1 MLQNLP
7 IMLFG
12 NAPNFTLLCSK
23 SWTTSADAPTKLIY
37 ALQHQYT
44 QVGLAFNGLKNRDCA
59 VAQVLRTAGRET
71 ELDIHLMIL
80 TKRDSGSAEENY
92 HHSYKKHCGYQN
104 SKHWSMCDDFESGV
118 NNESKSFSEMEV
130 DEESELLTESP
141 FDDRK
146 PNGIEVEEC
155 SGNEGTSTALHC
167 AFARL
172 VATLGC
178 SVLHAIV

>member
-1 MLQNLP
+1 
-7 IMLFG
+7 
-12 NAPNFTLLCSK
+12 
-23 SWTTSADAPTKLIY
+23 
-37 ALQHQYT
+37 
-44 QVGLAFNGLKNRDCA
+44 
-59 VAQVLRTAGRET
+59 
-71 ELDIHLMIL
+71 MIL